1 MSSHGASPITV
12 PPSPNKNLRM
22 VSRSALS
29 IVTGPSFW
37 GYPFHFQIWSSQLF
51 IFATFSSFLT
61 ASPDSTVPF
70 DLVGFLR
77 RTRPELIQDQ
87 DKDEDEDNEDEDAEA
102 DASHGQ
108 LAYCKFNDILQG
120 SRFLR

>member
-1 MSSHGASPITV
+1 
-12 PPSPNKNLRM
+12 M
-22 VSRSALS
+22 VKP
-29 IVTGPSFW
+29 T
-37 GYPFHFQIWSSQLF
+37 FHSCHLF
-51 IFATFSSFLT
+51 IVLT

-77 RTRPELIQDQ
+77 LTRAELNQDKDQ
-87 DKDEDEDNEDEDAEA
+87 DKEEDKNAET